1 MTTYNQR
8 LARRTRNTFAPAKK
22 FFQKAVADAPGIFNK
37 AKTGTQKFF
46 TKTLPTVGRQ
56 IGRGLEQVGGTMSA
70 VANSPIAQAVA
81 GFNPELAPAI
91 GGLSN
96 AGQTIRGAGGVVK
109 SGSKI
114 GVDLSKDVDTAQ
126 NQLLERAK
134 AINNDS
140 SQLKFL

>member
-8 LARRTRNTFAPAKK
+8 LARRTRNTFAPVKK
-22 FFQKAVADAPGIFNK
+22 IFQKAVADAPGIFKK
-37 AKTGTQKFF
+37 AKTGTKKFF

-70 VANSPIAQAVA
+70 VANGPIAQALSA
-81 GFNPELAPAI
+81 YNPELGSAI
-91 GGLSN
+91 SGLSN

-114 GVDLSKDVDTAQ
+114 GVGLSKDVDTAQ

>member
-8 LARRTRNTFAPAKK
+8 LARRTRNTFAPAKRV
-22 FFQKAVADAPGIFNK
+22 FQKAVAQAPGIFNK

-46 TKTLPTVGRQ
+46 TKTLPSVGRQ
-56 IGRGLEQVGGTMSA
+56 IGRGLEEVGGTMSA

-81 GFNPELAPAI
+81 AFNPELAPAL
-91 GGLSN
+91 GGLST
-96 AGQTIRGAGGVVK
+96 AGQSIRGAGGVVK

-114 GVDLSKDVDTAQ
+114 GVGLSKDVDTAQ

-140 SQLKFL
+140 SQLKFM